1 LSAWQFQNGFNLGF
15 YAYGCLIQILAQ
27 AVCTRFGLT
36 VGAAMAPLVRVL
48 LLLFFPISYPVSK
61 VRQIPGSEYTIRTSF
76 LASELYSVQVD
87 LAQFGMDLRNQ
98 ILPLL
103 AVFEARTSSV

>member
-1 LSAWQFQNGFNLGF
+1 MTSAPVLSLVLVFGE
-15 YAYGCLIQILAQ
+15 ILAQ

-61 VRQIPGSEYTIRTSF
+61 V
-76 LASELYSVQVD
+76 D

>member
-27 AVCTRFGLT
+27 AVCTRYGLT
-36 VGAAMAPLVRVL
+36 VGAAMVPLVRVL

-61 VRQIPGSEYTIRTSF
+61 LRQIPDSEYTIRTSF

-87 LAQFGMDLRNQ
+87 LATDN
-98 ILPLL
+98 L
-103 AVFEARTSSV
+103 AWI

>member
-61 VRQIPGSEYTIRTSF
+61 VRQIPDSEYTIRTSF

-98 ILPLL
+98 ILTLL